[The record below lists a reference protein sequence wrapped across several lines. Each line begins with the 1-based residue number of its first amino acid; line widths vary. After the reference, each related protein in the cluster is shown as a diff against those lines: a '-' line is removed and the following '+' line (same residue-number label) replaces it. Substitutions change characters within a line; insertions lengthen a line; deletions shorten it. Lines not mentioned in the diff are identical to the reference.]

1 MSSISFFGESSD
13 VHIYGG
19 EFNQIRGDMFIFDQS
34 RHSST
39 VNSFNTTNTIQDNV
53 NNNNSQ
59 RYRGIANPPQYRR
72 QRSASPRQPDV
83 ASHFPHPTVSPA
95 MAMHL
100 QSQQQLPPGSRM
112 KTIDSFNTTNHT
124 MHNVGNDNSLRY
136 GANTVTKQG
145 MCHSNHYS
153 EEPYPKEKRRPSRRH
168 KATYSDGNYD
178 PGTAED
184 PSSSSP
190 PVPDPRSSGT
200 GRRRRSSPREDHDA
214 SEKQMSRA
222 SVGPSSMPAH
232 LNWPTQTNQ
241 MTESSVNIAPGDVSV
256 MPTVLQVKL
265 EEVLQMALQ
274 HAAAT
279 GAQNVNRV
287 PEVAINVEEEGEDA
301 DEWEDSS
308 SGSEY
313 EELRGNRLNGHNI
326 ADGMANLT
334 LNDTLRPAISR
345 VKSAPPLEDASPGPS
360 NHRPPISNPD
370 PRLAESTQDLPAHLR
385 YPFAYTNNSA
395 VPPFSSQYSPRT
407 APHSK
412 PNIPAGAHPQAH
424 PASPDS
430 SMYGHTRP
438 PTSPMGSR
446 GPNSSTSKPQRQP
459 PGPAS
464 PSFDAQSV
472 PKAFGIQ
479 PSFIRPHPAGG
490 SVVFNDIRGN
500 YNKTDQS
507 VHNTIVGS
515 GNTTNTLVQDSYN
528 DNSVRSYAAPRPGK
542 EMRYRK

>member
-1 MSSISFFGESSD
+1 
-13 VHIYGG
+13 
-19 EFNQIRGDMFIFDQS
+19 
-34 RHSST
+34 
-39 VNSFNTTNTIQDNV
+39 
-53 NNNNSQ
+53 
-59 RYRGIANPPQYRR
+59 
-72 QRSASPRQPDV
+72 
-83 ASHFPHPTVSPA
+83 

-136 GANTVTKQG
+136 
-145 MCHSNHYS
+145 

-190 PVPDPRSSGT
+190 PVPDPRSSGP

-214 SEKQMSRA
+214 SEKQMPRA

-241 MTESSVNIAPGDVSV
+241 MTESSVNVAPGDVSA

-274 HAAAT
+274 HVAAT
-279 GAQNVNRV
+279 AQNVNRV
-287 PEVAINVEEEGEDA
+287 PEVVINDEEEGGDVE
-301 DEWEDSS
+301 EWEDSA
-308 SGSEY
+308 SGSED
-313 EELRGNRLNGHNI
+313 EEPRSNRLNGHSI

-395 VPPFSSQYSPRT
+395 VPPFSSQYSART
-407 APHSK
+407 APHSN
-412 PNIPAGAHPQAH
+412 PNIPAGA
-424 PASPDS
+424 PDS

-446 GPNSSTSKPQRQP
+446 GPNSSASKPERQP

-464 PSFDAQSV
+464 ASFDAQSV
-472 PKAFGIQ
+472 PEAFGIQ
-479 PSFIRPHPAGG
+479 PSFIKPHGG
-490 SVVFNDIRGN
+490 NVVFNDIRGN
-500 YNKTDQS
+500 YNKTDRT

-515 GNTTNTLVQDSYN
+515 GNTTSTVVQDSHN

-542 EMRYRK
+542 EKRYRK